1 VAQFDVLRVTGNVL
15 VLDCQADLLADL
27 PTRFVVPLRASDE
40 IGPSRLTP
48 LLRVGADEWVMV
60 TPLAR
65 AIGTREVQG
74 MVANLSGQEW
84 AIKAALDMLIS
95 GF

>member
-1 VAQFDVLRVTGNVL
+1 MAQFDVLRVTGDVL
-15 VLDCQADLLADL
+15 VLDVQADLLWDL
-27 PTRFVVPLRASDE
+27 PTRLVVPLRAPDAVR
-40 IGPSRLTP
+40 PSRLTP

-65 AIGTREVQG
+65 AISTRDVLET
-74 MVANLSGQEW
+74 VAKLADQEW
-84 AIKAALDMLIS
+84 PIKSALDMLIS